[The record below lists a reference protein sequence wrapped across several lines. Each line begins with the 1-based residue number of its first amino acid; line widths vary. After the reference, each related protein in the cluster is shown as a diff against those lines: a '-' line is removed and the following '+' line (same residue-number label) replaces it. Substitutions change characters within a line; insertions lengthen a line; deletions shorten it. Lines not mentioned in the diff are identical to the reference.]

1 MFLVGALI
9 ALAGGMGVYELH
21 FRTDH
26 RSTPIG
32 LDAALDEFQASASSS
47 LPGGSPSTELPAP
60 GVYSYSTTGNDGVDA
75 LGGAL
80 HRYPA
85 TSTIIVTAAECGVS
99 QRWAPLEQRADET
112 LTCATADGVEVR
124 RFTAFHQFFGQDE
137 REEWEC
143 TGEPRPLDAAPGTT
157 WTTECTKQRGTDD
170 VGSVD
175 TWSGVVVGPETAT
188 VEGETVDVDHVTRLH
203 RHRRPSRRPGDRH
216 LVPRRDRPGGA
227 PRRQQL
233 DDERITA
240 RRRAL
245 PRARRAEARVAHA
258 GAVGADSIQ
267 PMR

>member
-26 RSTPIG
+26 HSTPIG

-47 LPGGSPSTELPAP
+47 LPAGAPSTELPAP

-85 TSTIIVTAAECGVS
+85 TSTIIVTAADCGVS
-99 QRWAPLEQRADET
+99 QRWVPLEQRADET
-112 LTCATADGVEVR
+112 VTCATVGGVELY

-157 WTTECTKQRGTDD
+157 WTTQCTKQRGTND

-188 VEGETVDVDHVTRLH
+188 VDGETVDVDHVTVSIATDDPRDVQVTDTWYLAGTDLVM
-203 RHRRPSRRPGDRH
+203 RRVVNNSTTTGSPVGDVH
-216 LVPRRDRPGGA
+216 YLEHVELTLESLTP
-227 PRRQQL
+227 
-233 DDERITA
+233 A
-240 RRRAL
+240 R
-245 PRARRAEARVAHA
+245 
-258 GAVGADSIQ
+258 
-267 PMR
+267 